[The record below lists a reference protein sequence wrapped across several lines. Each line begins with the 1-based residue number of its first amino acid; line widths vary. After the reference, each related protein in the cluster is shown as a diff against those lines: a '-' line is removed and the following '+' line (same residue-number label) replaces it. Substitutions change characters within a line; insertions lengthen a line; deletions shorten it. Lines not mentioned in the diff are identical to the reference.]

1 MRWTKKSSL
10 QGGRVISCPTST
22 KPCRL
27 GFLPPLP
34 HQTFVC
40 DESGVLTIAS
50 PSVAVKGGRSSL
62 QPFSAVEV
70 QYSRAFSDIYR
81 TACGPNPGFSGSN
94 PRSRVKGGG
103 GVGPSPAP
111 GANPAGT
118 AARVFGRPIGPFS
131 LSPVHPCHPSGEGF
145 QTRPGV
151 RRSIVHR
158 PVLGPLGPQAARLPV
173 TEISRPERQI
183 PLQYQGCFK
192 TDTLEPPGFIP
203 RIL

>member
-94 PRSRVKGGG
+94 PRSRVNLKSGGKLALRAGGALAVFVVLYFWSPAHWQPSSGGDIISAPG
-103 GVGPSPAP
+103 GVAAKKISDSPITIH
-111 GANPAGT
+111 NDPAGT
-118 AARVFGRPIGPFS
+118 APA
-131 LSPVHPCHPSGEGF
+131 
-145 QTRPGV
+145 
-151 RRSIVHR
+151 
-158 PVLGPLGPQAARLPV
+158 
-173 TEISRPERQI
+173 
-183 PLQYQGCFK
+183 K
-192 TDTLEPPGFIP
+192 
-203 RIL
+203 